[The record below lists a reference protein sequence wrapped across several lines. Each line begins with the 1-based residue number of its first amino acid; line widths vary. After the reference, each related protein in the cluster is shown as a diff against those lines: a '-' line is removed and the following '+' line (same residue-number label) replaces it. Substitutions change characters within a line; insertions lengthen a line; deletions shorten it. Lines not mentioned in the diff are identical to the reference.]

1 MKATH
6 KLSLCGHVQVNK
18 KCLWQFPDEL
28 LCHAC
33 LKQIKRDTHE
43 CLKQLIKVNRYN
55 RNVWLQCL
63 FISQLSFS
71 E

>member
-28 LCHAC
+28 LCHVC
-33 LKQIKRDTHE
+33 LKQIKRDTRE

-55 RNVWLQCL
+55 LIEMYGFSVCL
-63 FISQLSFS
+63 FLS
-71 E
+71 

>member
-33 LKQIKRDTHE
+33 LKQIKRDTRE

-55 RNVWLQCL
+55 RNVWLHVFVC
-63 FISQLSFS
+63 FS
-71 E
+71 VKLQ